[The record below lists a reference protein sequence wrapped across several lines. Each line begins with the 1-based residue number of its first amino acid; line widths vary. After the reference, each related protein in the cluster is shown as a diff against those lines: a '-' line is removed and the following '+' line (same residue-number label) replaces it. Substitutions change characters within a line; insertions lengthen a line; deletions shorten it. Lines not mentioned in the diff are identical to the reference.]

1 MSRKITDIDFFLF
14 SGGGGVMQDKLS
26 LCEYSRLDLRLLLA
40 TRPPECFYLAKNSL
54 ATRIDAVFTG
64 DFEGQLSFLSQ

>member
-1 MSRKITDIDFFLF
+1 
-14 SGGGGVMQDKLS
+14 MQDKLS

>member
-1 MSRKITDIDFFLF
+1 MFFF
-14 SGGGGVMQDKLS
+14 FEGGGVILQDKLS
-26 LCEYSRLDLRLLLA
+26 LSFLHSWVACEYSRLDLRLLLA
-40 TRPPECFYLAKNSL
+40 TRPECFYLAKNSL